1 MKRIFILIT
10 GMLLLGAIGWAEE
23 SIMIDFGQLI
33 PDSDEYP
40 GQHEQTIIDFS
51 DVPIAQL
58 PEEDREQMRTSLAI
72 ENWEVLLASS
82 SRRMDNLSNS
92 YVRMAEV
99 REDARQ
105 FAGEAAM
112 GVRVRFPESAYNSWA
127 LVRPPFEIPG
137 FDPERRFDGFGV
149 VRNTGLIRQIRVNV
163 YGLNFPHRLSILLMD
178 ENNRVQEIML
188 GDLEFDG
195 WNTLVWDNPNYIED
209 VRNREL
215 RVMPR
220 YPQSQPLQKF
230 DGFRIYRDKEAIG
243 GDFVTYVKDVTL
255 VYDLA
260 ELDEERDIDHEE
272 LWGILSE
279 RERQRRQAELSRLG
293 RIQSLRFIEE
303 RRMDDRLNGPLD

>member
-23 SIMIDFGQLI
+23 SVMIDFGQLI

-92 YVRMAEV
+92 YVRMAGV

-137 FDPERRFDGFGV
+137 FDPERRFDGYGV
-149 VRNTGLIRQIRVNV
+149 IRNTGSIRQIRVNV

-220 YPQSQPLQKF
+220 YPASEPLQKF

-303 RRMDDRLNGPLD
+303 RRMDDTLNGPLD

>member
-23 SIMIDFGQLI
+23 SVMIDFGQLI

-82 SRRMDNLSNS
+82 SRRMDNISNS
-92 YVRMAEV
+92 YIRMAEV
-99 REDARQ
+99 REGATQ

-112 GVRVRFPESAYNSWA
+112 GVRIRFPESAYNSWA
-127 LVRPPFEIPG
+127 LIRPPFEIPG
-137 FDPERRFDGFGV
+137 FDPERRFDGYGV
-149 VRNTGLIRQIRVNV
+149 VRNTGPIRQIRVNV
-163 YGLNFPHRLSILLMD
+163 YGLNFPHRLSILIMD
-178 ENNRVQEIML
+178 DQNRVQEIML

-220 YPQSQPLQKF
+220 YPHTQPLQKL
-230 DGFRIYRDKEAIG
+230 DGFRIYRDKEAVG

-255 VYDLA
+255 VHDLA

-272 LWGILSE
+272 LWGILSD
-279 RERQRRQAELSRLG
+279 REEQRRQAELSRLG
-293 RIQSLRFIEE
+293 RIQSLRFLEE
-303 RRMDDRLNGPLD
+303 RRMDDTLNGPLD